1 MHSKYVFLFTSNL
14 RSIMART
21 PLLFFLRNFK
31 RLFFHTSKI
40 CVSEIPSFSLYWCNN
55 FIHSRPCTPVKPSIE
70 GDHISASGC
79 GLGPVANAV
88 IFDFYG
94 GQKWNCPLLHPSVIT
109 ATLPSAT
116 ALHQVAF
123 QGHKSKG

>member
-1 MHSKYVFLFTSNL
+1 
-14 RSIMART
+14 MART

-40 CVSEIPSFSLYWCNN
+40 NVSEIPSFSLYWCNN
-55 FIHSRPCTPVKPSIE
+55 FIHSRPYTPVKPSIE

-79 GLGPVANAV
+79 GLGSVANAV

-94 GQKWNCPLLHPSVIT
+94 AQKWNCPLLHPSVIT
-109 ATLPSAT
+109 ATLPSAA
-116 ALHQVAF
+116 ALHQVAI